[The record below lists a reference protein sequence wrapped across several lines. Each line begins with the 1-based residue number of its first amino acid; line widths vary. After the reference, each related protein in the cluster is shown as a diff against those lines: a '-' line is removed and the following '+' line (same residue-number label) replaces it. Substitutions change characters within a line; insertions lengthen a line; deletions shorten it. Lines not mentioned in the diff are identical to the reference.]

1 MSTKILKFEASWC
14 GPCKALSATL
24 DTLNIEIPIE
34 KIDVDSNDSM
44 SQEYQIRGVPTLILM
59 KDGKEVNR
67 LIGAK
72 TADQIREFL
81 KSAA

>member
-14 GPCKALSATL
+14 GPCKSLSATL

-44 SQEYQIRGVPTLILM
+44 SKEYQIRGVPTLILM

-67 LIGAK
+67 LIGSK